1 MSQNVTLIL
10 LCCCPLMALVG
21 CLQWMTWHWETCLQW
36 EPLLSPERVKQIQ
49 GSASQNSLF
58 NVLVVLTHQSVWKGE
73 CLNYS
78 DGQKKQL
85 QLFITQIH
93 LKAWFKTDEQ
103 STEWV
108 FWLPG
113 DAKRGASWWGQAP
126 SMAQCSASTQLL
138 GCPVPFPLLSAF
150 VEAQCRDRSVQ
161 AESSGAVA
169 AAPSP

>member
-103 STEWV
+103 SAEWV

-113 DAKRGASWWGQAP
+113 DAKRGPPGGARLLPWHSALLPPSSWDALCH
-126 SMAQCSASTQLL
+126 SLCSLL
-138 GCPVPFPLLSAF
+138 L
-150 VEAQCRDRSVQ
+150 
-161 AESSGAVA
+161 
-169 AAPSP
+169 